1 MEFFNNQQLGHQA
14 HKGSVI
20 SCGLTRGESS
30 GRSAPAPSG
39 PGAAAP
45 HSRSPQRAR
54 PPLPSHQKGWESLG
68 RSLCCP
74 LLPNPGF
81 QENSSSLLKTS
92 LDALRPQ
99 LWAARGP
106 ARGRAGC
113 GEQAP
118 SKGAVDAP
126 TLGGATLSRVKVS
139 SSGARRVA
147 VQIPW
152 GPIGLRGAWL
162 VHAPSGD
169 LERAVPWSPL

>member
-54 PPLPSHQKGWESLG
+54 PPLPSHQKGRESLG

-106 ARGRAGC
+106 ARGRAVGTRPLPR
-113 GEQAP
+113 GQRMLL
-118 SKGAVDAP
+118 V
-126 TLGGATLSRVKVS
+126 LGGATLSRVKVS
-139 SSGARRVA
+139 SSEARRVA

-152 GPIGLRGAWL
+152 GPVGLRGAWL
-162 VHAPSGD
+162 VHAPAGD
-169 LERAVPWSPL
+169 LEQAVPWSPL